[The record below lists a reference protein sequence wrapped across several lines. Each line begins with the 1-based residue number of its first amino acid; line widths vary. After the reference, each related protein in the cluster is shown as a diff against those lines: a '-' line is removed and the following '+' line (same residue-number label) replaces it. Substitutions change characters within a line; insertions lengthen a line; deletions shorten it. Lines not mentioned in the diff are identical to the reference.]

1 MSRRHYRKA
10 PPEMLSQLE
19 AVARSGLPIAEQAK
33 RLGVSVDRMYN
44 LRSEHGLARATP
56 RPSDE
61 EDDATLAAIDQ
72 GIKDADEGRT
82 VPLEEVRKMAMRRM
96 SR

>member
-44 LRSEHGLARATP
+44 LRSEHGLARATL

-61 EDDATLAAIDQ
+61 EDDTTPGCARCGLRGAHLCLSGTGSD
-72 GIKDADEGRT
+72 
-82 VPLEEVRKMAMRRM
+82 RKVAP
-96 SR
+96 